1 MKGILAAQV
10 QFTIQD
16 WTHPFVSV
24 QFTIQNWT
32 RAIVAYLFR
41 VRIPYASILAVHF
54 TIQNWTHQFFDSPI
68 YDSEMDPS
76 NCDGLIFDSEL
87 DSQFLGQSILQFRI
101 GPILLG
107 HIYLGYGFCMRHS
120 HRSILRFRIGLI
132 SFVSVHFT
140 IQNWTES
147 VVNSSFLLRN
157 TFIAKRSD
165 GLSFFGTQS
174 DGIDDAEEDETVQ

>member
-1 MKGILAAQV
+1 ML
-10 QFTIQD
+10 
-16 WTHPFVSV
+16 SV

-41 VRIPYASILAVHF
+41 VRIQYASILAVHF
-54 TIQNWTHQFFDSPI
+54 TIQNWTYQFFDSPI
-68 YDSEMDPS
+68 YNSELDPS
-76 NCDGLIFDSEL
+76 NRDGPIFDSEL
-87 DSQFLGQSILQFRI
+87 DSLILCQSILQFRI

-107 HIYLGYGFCMRHS
+107 HIYLGYGFCIRHS
-120 HRSILRFRIGLI
+120 HRSILRFRIGLT

-147 VVNSSFLLRN
+147 VVDSSFLLRN

-165 GLSFFGTQS
+165 GLTFFDTQS

>member
-41 VRIPYASILAVHF
+41 VRIPYASIVAVHF
-54 TIQNWTHQFFDSPI
+54 TIQNWTYQFFDSPI
-68 YDSEMDPS
+68 YNSELDPS
-76 NCDGLIFDSEL
+76 NRDGPIFDSEL
-87 DSQFLGQSILQFRI
+87 DSLILCQSILQFRI

-107 HIYLGYGFCMRHS
+107 HIYLGYGFCIRHS
-120 HRSILRFRIGLI
+120 HRSILRFRIGLT

-147 VVNSSFLLRN
+147 VVDSSFLLRN
-157 TFIAKRSD
+157 TFIAQRSD
-165 GLSFFGTQS
+165 GLTFFDTQS

>member
-41 VRIPYASILAVHF
+41 VRIPYASIIAVQF

-68 YDSEMDPS
+68 YNSELDPS
-76 NCDGLIFDSEL
+76 NRDGPIFDSEL
-87 DSQFLGQSILQFRI
+87 DSPISCQSILRFRI
-101 GPILLG
+101 GPIRLQ
-107 HIYLGYGFCMRHS
+107 HTYLGYGFCMRRL
-120 HRSILRFRIGLI
+120 HRSILRSRIGLASI
-132 SFVSVHFT
+132 VSVQFT
-140 IQNWTES
+140 IENWTEPIGDC
-147 VVNSSFLLRN
+147 SFLLPN
-157 TFIAKRSD
+157 TFLAQRSD
-165 GLSFFGTQS
+165 GLTFFDTQS
-174 DGIDDAEEDETVQ
+174 DGIDNTE